1 MNTAVTHVA
10 ISNIT
15 GSNTSYR
22 PHWIKEDFVDFV
34 LAQFNPLW
42 AMRKIKT
49 TIKARQALGND
60 MYKVVLSA
68 NVKFKSQWRAGQSI
82 LVTVQIHG
90 IHHQRSYSIVDIDAK
105 GQIILGIK
113 AQGLVSDYLCKS
125 ADDMVL
131 EISQV
136 QGDFVLH
143 HGKAPVLMIASG
155 SGITAIYAMVKQAIA
170 QNFESVHLIYFNR
183 APVFHVE
190 LEQLSQQYP
199 QFHYHFIDTSSTK
212 QYLDEALLNS
222 QCADWQSIHTYI
234 CGSTPMM
241 KSAKAI
247 FEKYNISNQLHSEY
261 FQPCVDDS
269 AIAQLITFRRAQRDF
284 IATRTLLESAEDA
297 GLRPTSGCRMG
308 ICNRCTCTKVSG
320 VTKNIIT
327 GEIDQSDNQQIK
339 LCVSQALSPVTIDL

>member
-10 ISNIT
+10 ISN
-15 GSNTSYR
+15 TSYQ

-42 AMRKIKT
+42 SMRKIKT
-49 TIKARQALGND
+49 TINARQALGND
-60 MYKVVLSA
+60 MYKVVLA
-68 NVKFKSQWRAGQSI
+68 NNPKFKSQWQAGQSV
-82 LVTVQIHG
+82 LVTVQVHG
-90 IHHQRSYSIVDIDAK
+90 VHHQRSYSIVDIDAK

-125 ADDMVL
+125 ADDIVV

-136 QGDFVLH
+136 QGDFILH
-143 HGKAPVLMIASG
+143 AGSHTDQSPALMIASG

-170 QNFESVHLIYFNR
+170 QNLESVHLIYFNR

-190 LEQLSQQYP
+190 LEQLSRQYP
-199 QFHYHFIDTSSTK
+199 QFHYHFIDTSRTK
-212 QYLDEALLNS
+212 QYLDEALLTA
-222 QCADWQSIHTYI
+222 QCADWKTINTYI

-241 KSAKAI
+241 KNAKAI
-247 FEKYNISNQLHSEY
+247 FAKHEISNQLHSEY
-261 FQPCVDDS
+261 FQPCVDDT
-269 AIAQLITFRRAQRDF
+269 ATEQPITFRRAQRDF
-284 IATRTLLESAEDA
+284 IATKTLLESAEDA

-308 ICNRCTCTKVSG
+308 ICNSCTCTKVSG

>member
-10 ISNIT
+10 ISN
-15 GSNTSYR
+15 TSYQ

-42 AMRKIKT
+42 SMRKIKT
-49 TIKARQALGND
+49 TIIARQALGND
-60 MYKVVLSA
+60 MYKVVLA
-68 NVKFKSQWRAGQSI
+68 NNPKFKNQWQAGQSV
-82 LVTVQIHG
+82 LVTVQVHG
-90 IHHQRSYSIVDIDAK
+90 VHHQRSYSIVDIDAK

-113 AQGLVSDYLCKS
+113 AQGLVSDYLCKY
-125 ADDMVL
+125 ADDIVV

-143 HGKAPVLMIASG
+143 HGKASALMIASG
-155 SGITAIYAMVKQAIA
+155 SGITAIYAMVKQAIR
-170 QNFESVHLIYFNR
+170 QNLESILLIYFNR

-190 LEQLSQQYP
+190 LEHLSQQYP
-199 QFHYHFIDTSSTK
+199 QFHYHFIDTSSSK
-212 QYLDEALLNS
+212 QYLDEALLT
-222 QCADWQSIHTYI
+222 QRCADWKSIDTYI

-247 FEKYNISNQLHSEY
+247 FAKHDISNQLHSEY

-269 AIAQLITFRRAQRDF
+269 ATEQPITFRRSQRDF
-284 IATRTLLESAEDA
+284 IATKTLLESAEDA

-308 ICNRCTCTKVSG
+308 ICNSCTCTKVSG